1 VAHLKTKTTQLLWL
15 DRSQPADFIYPQDSE
30 MSYYKR
36 LSAVKNYDSKWL
48 WDFVFS
54 DGSSAVGNQSQNLK
68 MYKIRPENAQI
79 KTIRLLYCKTNSYPT
94 ALVGLELLDFAN

>member
-1 VAHLKTKTTQLLWL
+1 
-15 DRSQPADFIYPQDSE
+15 

-36 LSAVKNYDSKWL
+36 LAAVKNYDSKWQ

-68 MYKIRPENAQI
+68 
-79 KTIRLLYCKTNSYPT
+79 
-94 ALVGLELLDFAN
+94 